1 MRLIDYLMAKSL
13 YVGFRVEVAGRIVV
27 ARNLIKRYNSKHKK
41 TQLFDLNKDGVI
53 TVEKKQNMVI
63 ARGNK
68 LDKDRSSSGMTNFS
82 VMAKA
87 GNKKSDI
94 ERVVQIINVLG
105 NDRLIRERVL
115 TFVDGNS
122 MLNHIPELE
131 HLKVAFEDLEKL
143 MPGFIKTAWY
153 YAPEARLK

>member
-1 MRLIDYLMAKSL
+1 
-13 YVGFRVEVAGRIVV
+13 
-27 ARNLIKRYNSKHKK
+27 
-41 TQLFDLNKDGVI
+41 
-53 TVEKKQNMVI
+53 
-63 ARGNK
+63 
-68 LDKDRSSSGMTNFS
+68 MTNFS